1 MLQQAGLG
9 RLLTLLGCQQ
19 LQKTLGLQLS
29 SCGLGFPLLWGRV
42 GVTKEPSSSRAMCCA
57 PLGLGSSNLLLDSW
71 LHVLLGAGRMR
82 QEGFRFYPKQGC
94 EGSCS
99 LTSLGSPGIPS
110 PGLMGW
116 VLPGR

>member
-1 MLQQAGLG
+1 
-9 RLLTLLGCQQ
+9 
-19 LQKTLGLQLS
+19 
-29 SCGLGFPLLWGRV
+29 
-42 GVTKEPSSSRAMCCA
+42 
-57 PLGLGSSNLLLDSW
+57 
-71 LHVLLGAGRMR
+71 MR

>member
-42 GVTKEPSSSRAMCCA
+42 GGDQRARLFSS
-57 PLGLGSSNLLLDSW
+57 
-71 LHVLLGAGRMR
+71 HVLCPVGSGEQQSAAQAGSM
-82 QEGFRFYPKQGC
+82 
-94 EGSCS
+94 SCWEQA
-99 LTSLGSPGIPS
+99 G
-110 PGLMGW
+110 
-116 VLPGR
+116 

>member
-42 GVTKEPSSSRAMCCA
+42 GVTKEPGSSRAMCCA
-57 PLGLGSSNLLLDSW
+57 PLALGSSNLLLKLAPCPAGSRQDE
-71 LHVLLGAGRMR
+71 AGR
-82 QEGFRFYPKQGC
+82 F
-94 EGSCS
+94 
-99 LTSLGSPGIPS
+99 
-110 PGLMGW
+110 
-116 VLPGR
+116 